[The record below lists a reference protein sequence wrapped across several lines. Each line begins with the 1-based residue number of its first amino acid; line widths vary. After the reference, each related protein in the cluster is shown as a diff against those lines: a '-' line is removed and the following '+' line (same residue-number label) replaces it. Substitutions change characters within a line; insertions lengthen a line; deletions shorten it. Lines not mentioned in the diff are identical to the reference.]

1 MVTIKMDEPVWL
13 EARGHLNSGP
23 EEAGFFLANWSEGD
37 RTFSVTAWRPMH
49 NQTIGTGD
57 QLHVSLSDDTRTSVI
72 KWASAEG
79 ACLIEA
85 HSHGAWSPATF
96 SRFDIQGLAEWVP
109 HLWWRLQRRPYA
121 ALVTTLQDFDGI
133 AWVVAAD
140 HAEQVSTVMAGGV
153 HRATGATLARWGRP
167 HG

>member
-1 MVTIKMDEPVWL
+1 MVTINMDEPVWL

-23 EEAGFFLANWSEGD
+23 EESGFFLADWSEDD

-57 QLHVSLSDDTRTSVI
+57 QLHVSLSDDTRASVI
-72 KWASAEG
+72 QWATAEN

-85 HSHGAWSPATF
+85 HSHGAWSPAAF
-96 SRFDIQGLAEWVP
+96 SRFDLRGLAEWVP
-109 HLWWRLQRRPYA
+109 HLWWRLQHRPYA
-121 ALVTTLQDFDGI
+121 ALVTTIHDFDGI
-133 AWVVAAD
+133 AWVAAAD
-140 HAEQVSTVMAGGV
+140 RPEQVATVTASGV
-153 HRATGATLARWGRP
+153 HRATGATLGRRGSS